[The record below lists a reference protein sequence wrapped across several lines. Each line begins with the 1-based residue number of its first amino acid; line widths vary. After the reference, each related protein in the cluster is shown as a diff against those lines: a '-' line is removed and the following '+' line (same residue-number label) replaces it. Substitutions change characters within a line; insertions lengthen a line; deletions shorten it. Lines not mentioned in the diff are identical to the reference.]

1 MQWEVEAL
9 DPAELQRLVLA
20 AAAPHVDQAVL
31 NDIIKEEQ
39 RQRDRLRE
47 FTGQW
52 PFGRPRSG

>member
-9 DPAELQRLVLA
+9 DPAELQRLVLDA
-20 AAAPHVDQAVL
+20 VAPHVDQAVL
-31 NDIIKEEQ
+31 NDVIAEED

-52 PFGRPRSG
+52 PLGRPRSG